1 MYDQATFG
9 KAPSLRLEAALDR
22 YWETVIVP
30 TGKPRSAIAQR
41 DRHRHSR
48 QNTLYILDR
57 IRDHFGEDTTLEVIT
72 TEKAVAWGDA
82 LLATGI
88 SPLTVNRN
96 LDVLQAVLNA
106 AHRNWQALAS
116 VPYIPRKK
124 GKPAEPRY
132 LSADE
137 ELRLMAT
144 SPPHLRDLIVFLL
157 GNRPAA
163 A

>member
-30 TGKPRSAIAQR
+30 TGKPRSAK
-41 DRHRHSR
+41 
-48 QNTLYILDR
+48 NTLYILDR

-137 ELRLMAT
+137 ELRLMAA